1 MRRTPA
7 AHGFTLI
14 ELMIALVLLSA
25 AALGLGSTL
34 LGTQHAFAVSRR
46 WVRAAQLAADGL
58 EQLRAGQPPG
68 PVHDAAEFTRAVA
81 VTPWSGHVGLQ
92 RLEVTV
98 TWNDGEPHTVRLV
111 TLARR

>member
-1 MRRTPA
+1 MRRHPA
-7 AHGFTLI
+7 APGFMLI

-25 AALGLGSTL
+25 AALALGSTL
-34 LGTQHAFAVSRR
+34 LSTQHALAASRR
-46 WVRAAQLAADGL
+46 WVGAAQLAADGL

-68 PVHDAAEFTRAVA
+68 PVRDAAEFARAVA

-98 TWNDGEPHTVRLV
+98 TWNDGESHTVRLV